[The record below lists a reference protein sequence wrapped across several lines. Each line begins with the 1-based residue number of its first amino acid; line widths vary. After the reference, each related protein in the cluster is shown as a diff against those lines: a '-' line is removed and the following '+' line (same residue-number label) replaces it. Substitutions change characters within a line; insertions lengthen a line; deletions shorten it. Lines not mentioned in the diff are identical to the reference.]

1 MILDDMAINPDKY
14 EGKKLSDLVDEEDF
28 DEQNAVEYTKV
39 QYKNT
44 MLPQTTLVSNIM
56 KLHSYG
62 CWLV

>member
-1 MILDDMAINPDKY
+1 MAINPDKY

-44 MLPQTTLVSNIM
+44 TLPQTTLVSTIM
-56 KLHSYG
+56 ELHSYG
-62 CWLV
+62 C

>member
-44 MLPQTTLVSNIM
+44 TLPQTTLVSTIM
-56 KLHSYG
+56 ELHSYG
-62 CWLV
+62 C